1 MRLRCNP
8 TKSNTENR
16 KVNRAESHG
25 IKKYTLFFQLFSPQP
40 SAFAK
45 KATARQ
51 GGKGMENPS
60 DTLCV
65 KDLYEGA
72 YLLCMGFQ
80 LKKLTIVDAQRKR
93 KAVFVISGAGIEEKA
108 ESYRMG
114 QATVNVAM
122 LKFTLEKLK
131 DAMFAKIREQEGA
144 GHRC

>member
-1 MRLRCNP
+1 
-8 TKSNTENR
+8 
-16 KVNRAESHG
+16 
-25 IKKYTLFFQLFSPQP
+25 
-40 SAFAK
+40 
-45 KATARQ
+45 
-51 GGKGMENPS
+51 MENPS

-93 KAVFVISGAGIEEKA
+93 KAVFTISGAGIEEKA

-144 GHRC
+144 RAHTRRTGTGKRGNYHENPPRETRSIPV